1 MSNTFLQ
8 DIANKYY
15 DLYVSFSVEYANIN
29 VYASEMKMICSIILG
44 LCAGIIIAAF
54 LSLFTKRILGDFVRR
69 IIEREALSPETA
81 KGLDEL
87 DYFDKLTI
95 RRAVAKSVSL
105 RRVVKCREEEQFY
118 ADQRIK
124 REEHERARAE
134 DRKIGKFKELEYKI
148 DPDND
153 HFFIPEDLKYMAEI
167 KFDKKGATL
176 RAAIATSI
184 IAVIAFFAI
193 LIALPEVLEFLND
206 LAAPN
211 I

>member
-15 DLYVSFSVEYANIN
+15 DLYVSFSVEYANIKIF
-29 VYASEMKMICSIILG
+29 ASEMKMICSLILG
-44 LCAGIIIAAF
+44 LSVGIIVAAF
-54 LSLFTKRILGDFVRR
+54 LSLFTKRTLGDFVRKV
-69 IIEREALSPETA
+69 IECEALSPETA
-81 KGLDEL
+81 KNLDEL

-105 RRVVKCREEEQFY
+105 RRVLRCREEEEFY
-118 ADQRIK
+118 AEQKIK
-124 REEHERARAE
+124 REEHNKKRAE
-134 DRKIGKFKELEYKI
+134 DRKIKKFKEIEYKI

-176 RAAIATSI
+176 RAAIATSVI
-184 IAVIAFFAI
+184 VIIAFFAI
-193 LIALPEVLEFLND
+193 MIALPEILEFLNGI
-206 LAAPN
+206 AAPN

>member
-15 DLYVSFSVEYANIN
+15 DLYVSFSVEYVNIN
-29 VYASEMKMICSIILG
+29 VYASEMKMICSLILG
-44 LCAGIIIAAF
+44 LCAGIIVAAF
-54 LSLFTKRILGDFVRR
+54 LSLFTKRTLGDFVRR
-69 IIEREALSPETA
+69 IIERESLSPETA
-81 KGLDEL
+81 KTLDEL
-87 DYFDKLTI
+87 DYFDSLMI

-105 RRVVKCREEEQFY
+105 RRVVKCREEEEFY
-118 ADQRIK
+118 AEQRVK
-124 REEHERARAE
+124 REEHAQKRAE
-134 DRKIGKFKELEYKI
+134 DRKIGKFKEIEYKI

-153 HFFIPEDLKYMAEI
+153 HFFIPEELKYMADI

-184 IAVIAFFAI
+184 IVIIAFFAI
-193 LIALPEVLEFLND
+193 MLVLPEILEFLNN